1 MNKDFIVPT
10 IRGYSPSKKGDK
22 KRKKSTERK
31 DEKLLD

>member
-10 IRGYSPSKKGDK
+10 TRGNSPSKKSDK
-22 KRKKSTERK
+22 KRKKSFERK